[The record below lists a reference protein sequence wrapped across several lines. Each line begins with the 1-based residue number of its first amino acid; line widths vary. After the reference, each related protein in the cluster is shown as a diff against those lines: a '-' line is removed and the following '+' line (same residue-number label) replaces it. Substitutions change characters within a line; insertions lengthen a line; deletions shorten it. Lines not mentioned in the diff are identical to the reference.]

1 MWLFTKKGIV
11 MGYEWWLSGEWL
23 SVSWVRGYPHAP
35 KANSWRILLL
45 HHLESGWWFGTME
58 FYDFPHI
65 YIYIGNFII
74 PTDFHSF
81 QRGRFTT
88 NQESLGDI
96 GRFCLGM
103 IWISSNF
110 RIDLPCNEA
119 LRPPKTRI
127 YSHRSNL
134 QRLRFHAIS
143 TRGSENGSNEA
154 SGSVQDKFHM
164 WYFRHEKWKE
174 P

>member
-1 MWLFTKKGIV
+1 MAIRELSPGVSTCPKSEFLENFVTSSFGIWLVVWNHGIL
-11 MGYEWWLSGEWL
+11 WLST
-23 SVSWVRGYPHAP
+23 Y
-35 KANSWRILLL
+35 
-45 HHLESGWWFGTME
+45 
-58 FYDFPHI
+58 I